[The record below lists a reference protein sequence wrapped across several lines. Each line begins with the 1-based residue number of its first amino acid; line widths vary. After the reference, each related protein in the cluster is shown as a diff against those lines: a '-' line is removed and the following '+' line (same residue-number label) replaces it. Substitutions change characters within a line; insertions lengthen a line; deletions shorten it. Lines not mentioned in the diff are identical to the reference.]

1 MALSVVE
8 SVLDWWSVQSC
19 GTALGVREP
28 VIIPG
33 HLCMSHCVTSL
44 GPVSLSVKQ
53 ESNKECQQL
62 CWQCISN
69 LSWLMV

>member
-19 GTALGVREP
+19 GTALGVKEP

-33 HLCMSHCVTSL
+33 HLYMSHCVASL

-53 ESNKECQQL
+53 GVQQG
-62 CWQCISN
+62 
-69 LSWLMV
+69 MPATARAVY